1 MEDSNTWQTRRQK
14 LINILKEYGFSI
26 DLKSLMRELE
36 YSNKKYLIKDI
47 MSITKTL
54 RNEGLQLVISPPS
67 CKACGY
73 VFRHKK
79 TELKIPS
86 KCPRCRE
93 QRIEW
98 PSIRVILIRKIL

>member
-1 MEDSNTWQTRRQK
+1 MENSNTWLTRRQK
-14 LINILKEYGFSI
+14 LMKILKEYSYSI
-26 DLKSLMRELE
+26 DLRSLMRELE
-36 YSNKKYLIKDI
+36 YSNKKNLINDI

-67 CKACGY
+67 CNACGY

-86 KCPRCRE
+86 KCPKCRE

-98 PSIRVILIRKIL
+98 PSIRVK